1 MVCSISF
8 IPIISLTLLRLLF
21 CTASRHE
28 EDLYKILFDD
38 YNIWI
43 RPVAQSN
50 QSVLIKFELF
60 VSQLV
65 KVDEINQ
72 IMMTNLWLKQE
83 WNDNKLRWKP
93 NDYGGVEYLRIPSE
107 NIWKP
112 DIVLYNTAVG
122 KFQVDQNTK
131 ALLKYN
137 GDISWMPPAIFKS
150 SCSIDV
156 TYFPFDTQNCT
167 MKFGSWTY
175 DKARVNLVMKG
186 KEANRKEYWESGEWE
201 VLGVFGYRH
210 ERKYNCCPEVY
221 PDVTYSFHIRR
232 LPLFYMINLIIP
244 CLLISFL
251 TVLVFYLPSD
261 CGEKIT
267 LCISVLLSLT
277 VFLLVITE
285 IIPSTSLV
293 IPLIGQYLL
302 FTMIFVTLSIVITVF
317 VLNVHYRSENTH
329 TMPPWI
335 RRVFLECLP
344 KVMFMKRPKKRKRA
358 VYKLAK
364 NLVNFTPVEKLDT
377 HVFDENGDYKIA
389 FFGQDSNRK
398 AQTQAS
404 NTDNNLPKE
413 VKRAIES
420 VIYIANHLKVD
431 DESTEIENDW
441 KYVGMVIDRIF
452 LWIFIV
458 VCILGTTGLFL
469 RPLLDDEHVSSA
481 HAHED
486 K

>member
-1 MVCSISF
+1 SQ
-8 IPIISLTLLRLLF
+8 TEEKLF
-21 CTASRHE
+21 KR
-28 EDLYKILFDD
+28 LFDD

-43 RPVAQSN
+43 RPVANSN
-50 QSVLIKFELF
+50 QSVLIAFELF

-83 WNDNKLRWKP
+83 WNDNKLRWRP
-93 NDYGGVEYLRIPSE
+93 EDYGGVKYLRVPSE
-107 NIWKP
+107 FIWKP

-131 ALLKYN
+131 ALLRYN
-137 GDISWMPPAIFKS
+137 GDVSWMPPAIFKS

-175 DKARVNLVMKG
+175 DKARVNLVIKG
-186 KEANRKEYWESGEWE
+186 NEANRKEYWESGEWE
-201 VLGVFGYRH
+201 LLDVLGYRH
-210 ERKYNCCPEVY
+210 ERKYNCCPEIY

-317 VLNVHYRSENTH
+317 VLNVHFRSENTH
-329 TMPPWI
+329 TMPPWV

-344 KVMFMKRPKKRKRA
+344 KASCFSHLFHSSISSHNHNNETPYLIYIIFFINGLLCTESDQRYGRERSINWRKIWLTLTRNSTHKFSMMPENTRSRNA
-358 VYKLAK
+358 EKTEK
-364 NLVNFTPVEKLDT
+364 TP
-377 HVFDENGDYKIA
+377 
-389 FFGQDSNRK
+389 DS
-398 AQTQAS
+398 A
-404 NTDNNLPKE
+404 LPKE
-413 VKRAIES
+413 VQRAIES
-420 VIYIANHLKVD
+420 VMYIANHLKVE

-458 VCILGTTGLFL
+458 VCVLGTTGIFL
-469 RPLLDDEHVSSA
+469 RPLLDDT
-481 HAHED
+481 
-486 K
+486 